1 MDFTFL
7 IVAASFCVTLAH
19 IYIYVRRLFTFLV
32 FMDFTFLIVAG
43 SFCVTLVYVKR
54 IGLPTA
60 VVTQ

>member
-19 IYIYVRRLFTFLV
+19 IYVRRLFTVLV
-32 FMDFTFLIVAG
+32 FMDFTFRIVAA
-43 SFCVTLVYVKR
+43 SFCVTLVYVKS